1 MLGPC
6 VTLYLLHQVKFSY
19 SQFTAIP
26 VGAQSSGLTTL
37 LAVLV
42 LFSVILAL
50 SISVSVAIIILN
62 FKKKKKV
69 ETIQDYSSTA
79 IELLTRGHP
88 EYIAPPH
95 PQPHLP
101 GQLGHEPKAM
111 NPVTMCDQY

>member
-1 MLGPC
+1 MLGPRA
-6 VTLYLLHQVKFSY
+6 TLYLLHQVKFSY

-62 FKKKKKV
+62 FKKKKV

-88 EYIAPPH
+88 EYIAPSTS
-95 PQPHLP
+95 QPHLP
-101 GQLGHEPKAM
+101 RQLGHEPKAM
-111 NPVTMCDQY
+111 NPVTM